1 MFKSYSQNFEDVY
14 INRLFSDK
22 EKGFYIDIGAH
33 QPEIDSV
40 TKTFYDRGW
49 NGINIEPT
57 PENFKLLDEDRP
69 RDINLN
75 VAVSNFIGKGNF
87 FDIKDTGL
95 STLDEDLY
103 NKYKKSSSYT
113 IDSYE
118 VDITTLDQIYKENSI
133 TDVDFLKID
142 AENSEKKILL
152 GFSLSCHRPTL
163 IIIES
168 TYPNSQEIMDSEW
181 EYLFTEGGYIKVF
194 FDGLNN
200 YYLNKESL
208 ELAGLFKSPVSV
220 FDNFY
225 SITGKSS
232 TIPGKQKEFIL
243 DSLIHKTNSYE
254 LLIEKQ
260 KKENAN
266 LESKYDYLK
275 DLYKEL
281 VNIDHKYQSTERE
294 LHAIISHHNSNAL
307 QLDSMLKQK
316 DMVAANLENK
326 IKRILNSNSWRI
338 SAPLRLLK
346 FKSIKNAINNRIRSR
361 LLMIKN
367 ILKKILK
374 YLNIFQIAFNAFKR
388 FNERKLIFTET
399 PILDLDWESFDSNAN
414 TYRSLLCYKY
424 EFNINNLPVI
434 DSIDS
439 RSYTTSLKAN
449 NEI

>member
-1 MFKSYSQNFEDVY
+1 VFKSYSQNFEDVY
-14 INRLFSDK
+14 INRLFHDK
-22 EKGFYIDIGAH
+22 EKGFYIDVGAH
-33 QPEIDSV
+33 HPEIDSV
-40 TKTFYDRGW
+40 TKSFYDRGW

-57 PENFKLLDEDRP
+57 PENFKLLYENRP

-75 VAVSNFIGKGNF
+75 VAISDFIGKGDF

-103 NKYKKSSSYT
+103 NKYKKSSSYK

-152 GFSLSCHRPTL
+152 GFSLFRHRPTL

-200 YYLNKESL
+200 YYLKKESI
-208 ELAGLFKSPVSV
+208 ELAGLLKSPVSV

-260 KKENAN
+260 KKENAS

-275 DLYKEL
+275 DLHKEL

-294 LHAIISHHNSNAL
+294 LHAIISHQNSNAL
-307 QLDSMLKQK
+307 QLDSMLNQK
-316 DMVAANLENK
+316 DMVAANLENE

-346 FKSIKNAINNRIRSR
+346 FKSIKNAINNGIKSR

-388 FNERKLIFTET
+388 LNERKLIFTET

-424 EFNINNLPVI
+424 KFNINNSPVI